1 MTQGLGRDPFD
12 DLLAQREHAQPA
24 DSPSTFGPGRDRGP
38 AAETA
43 RRTFELP
50 VGLIEQVRDAAWALS
65 GPPHQLTLNQL
76 AADGLRREI
85 RRLEREH
92 NDGLPFPPRSG
103 ALRPGR
109 RIEP

>member
-12 DLLAQREHAQPA
+12 DLLATPQRSGLAA
-24 DSPSTFGPGRDRGP
+24 SPSTSGARPSREP
-38 AAETA
+38 SATTA

-50 VGLIEQVRDAAWALS
+50 VDLIEQVRDTAWALS

-76 AADGLRREI
+76 AADAFRREI

-92 NDGLPFPPRSG
+92 NDVQSFPPRRG
-103 ALRPGR
+103 TLRPGR
-109 RIEP
+109 RLKA